1 MHTDTHGA
9 HNHLFKALNYRILLH
24 AEVGNS
30 LLQQWLVNE
39 LQNPTAH
46 SITQC
51 NVKMLSKF
59 FYK

>member
-1 MHTDTHGA
+1 MIIS
-9 HNHLFKALNYRILLH
+9 FKAPNYLMLLH

-30 LLQQWLVNE
+30 LLQQWLVYE

-46 SITQC
+46 SCQ
-51 NVKMLSKF
+51 MLSKF